1 MFNRKL
7 VIVNDESE
15 VKSSLHTLVGLT
27 PEIVENVAMA
37 VSVAR
42 TNSLAVDPCNAP
54 GIQAYIYGVRNI
66 RLQLLPLGWRMS
78 RVGNIEST
86 VNDEL
91 GIQLCFQ
98 NVDQACRDQDPEA
111 ISEKGSGSRKLI
123 YDGRQ
128 SELFGNVSEVARKK
142 YGSTPTVWVIC
153 VSVDEEN
160 NVCAEVSCP
169 KIFDGK
175 QYNGFSKRIFV
186 VDESS
191 DPISKYNKKSG
202 DNDDSTD
209 FEVRVSKK

>member
-1 MFNRKL
+1 MLNRKL

-15 VKSSLHTLVGLT
+15 VKSSLHALVGLT
-27 PEIVENVAMA
+27 PEIVQNVATA

-42 TNSLAVDPCNAP
+42 SNSLAVDPCNSP

-98 NVDQACRDQDPEA
+98 NVDQACRDRDPEA

-123 YDGRQ
+123 YNGRQ
-128 SELFGNVSEVARKK
+128 SELFKNVSKIVPEK

-153 VSVDEEN
+153 VSVDEKN

-169 KIFDGK
+169 KVFDGK
-175 QYNGFSKRIFV
+175 RYNGFSKRIFV
-186 VDESS
+186 VDDLSA
-191 DPISKYNKKSG
+191 PKSKYDKKS
-202 DNDDSTD
+202 DINDDSED

>member
-1 MFNRKL
+1 MLNRKH
-7 VIVNDESE
+7 VIVNEESE
-15 VKSSLHTLVGLT
+15 VKSSLHTFVGLT
-27 PEIVENVAMA
+27 PEIIQNIAMA
-37 VSVAR
+37 ASAAR
-42 TNSLAVDPCNAP
+42 VDSLAVDPCNAP
-54 GIQAYIYGVRNI
+54 GIQAYIYGVRSI

-86 VNDEL
+86 INDEL

-98 NVDQACRDQDPEA
+98 NVDQACRDRYPQA

-128 SELFGNVSEVARKK
+128 SELFKNFSKSTSKK
-142 YGSTPTVWVIC
+142 YGATPIVWVIC
-153 VSVDEEN
+153 VSVDEKN
-160 NVCAEVSCP
+160 NICAEVSCP
-169 KIFDGK
+169 EIFDGK

-191 DPISKYNKKSG
+191 DPKSKHVKKS
-202 DNDDSTD
+202 DNDDDSAD